1 MSLRSKPLRFVAVI
15 TLVLFTVIFIKCNVA
30 RKAEVSSADLSQGVG
45 STGGVAHKTWTEY
58 GGGADQSK
66 FVDFKQIN
74 KENVSQLQVA
84 WEYSTNDNV
93 GSYKFNPI
101 VVDNVMYVLAKNN
114 SLVALDVNTGK
125 EIWIHANLNT
135 ASKRGI
141 NYWESKDRKDRRL
154 LFCVNNTLQA
164 IDANTGKS
172 ILSFGT
178 NGYVDL
184 RQDLG
189 RDPATIPRATSSSP
203 GHVFEDFIY
212 LGTSPGE
219 GYFSGPGH
227 LRAYNVITGK
237 LAWVF
242 HTIPHPGEFGYETWP
257 KDAYKY
263 VGGVNTW
270 GEITVDEKR
279 GIVYFPL
286 GSPTFDYW
294 GGDRHGTGLYGNC
307 LLALD
312 ARTGKRLWHFQT
324 VHHDI
329 WDFDLAAAPQLVT
342 VNHNGKVIDAV
353 AQATKQ
359 GFLFTFNRVT
369 GEPLF
374 PIEERPVPKS
384 NVPGEASWP
393 TQPHPTV
400 IPPYTRQKFTVN
412 DINPFYPE
420 EKKEE
425 WRKRILAGKSGLFE
439 PLSDKYETFTNPG
452 ANAGSTFGGT
462 ASNPSKGVVYVLS
475 SDKPSVYKLKKEEPL
490 ALRVPLTA
498 DDTVKLSALYTQTC
512 ASCHGAN
519 KAGGLGPSLVSV
531 NSRLNFENFHNV
543 VTAGR
548 SQMPAFLHL
557 GDDNV
562 INLYRYLSSNPGRQ
576 GAGAGGRGGFGPPA
590 AGQTPEG
597 PVVASGGAPIP
608 QQPPLTPMRTY
619 PEGVKAPKERYLD
632 GSTTSYGL
640 GYPDVGS
647 PPWSSVTAYDL
658 NTGKMMWTRPH
669 GKDAQGRETGVPSG
683 ALGKGML
690 VTASGII
697 FATALDGSLYGY
709 DADNGKILWSMKLPR
724 IPEGIPSMYEI
735 GGRQYLAVCVTG
747 QLVDKTKAEA
757 DVPRKYM
764 VFALPPKKS

>member
-1 MSLRSKPLRFVAVI
+1 MTFRKKPLKAGAATAALLSI
-15 TLVLFTVIFIKCNVA
+15 VIFIKCNSLKVQSA
-30 RKAEVSSADLSQGVG
+30 ADLSQGVG
-45 STGGVAHKTWTEY
+45 STGSIAHKTWTQY

-93 GSYKFNPI
+93 ASYKFNPI

-141 NYWESKDRKDRRL
+141 NYWESKDRKDRRI

-164 IDANTGKS
+164 IDANTGQS

-189 RDPATIPRATSSSP
+189 RDPLTIPRATSSSP
-203 GHVFEDFIY
+203 GHIFEDFIH
-212 LGTSPGE
+212 LGSSPGE

-279 GIVYFPL
+279 GIAYFPL

-294 GGDRHGTGLYGNC
+294 GGDRHGTGLFGNC

-384 NVPGEASWP
+384 DVPGEESWP

-400 IPPYTRQKFTVN
+400 LPPYTRQKFTVA
-412 DINPFYPE
+412 DINPFYR
-420 EKKEE
+420 
-425 WRKRILAGKSGLFE
+425 RKRKRSGGKEWPQVKADYSNHFLISMKPLPTQAPMQV
-439 PLSDKYETFTNPG
+439 PLS
-452 ANAGSTFGGT
+452 
-462 ASNPSKGVVYVLS
+462 VVLLLIQ
-475 SDKPSVYKLKKEEPL
+475 P
-490 ALRVPLTA
+490 RV
-498 DDTVKLSALYTQTC
+498 
-512 ASCHGAN
+512 
-519 KAGGLGPSLVSV
+519 
-531 NSRLNFENFHNV
+531 
-543 VTAGR
+543 
-548 SQMPAFLHL
+548 
-557 GDDNV
+557 
-562 INLYRYLSSNPGRQ
+562 
-576 GAGAGGRGGFGPPA
+576 
-590 AGQTPEG
+590 
-597 PVVASGGAPIP
+597 
-608 QQPPLTPMRTY
+608 
-619 PEGVKAPKERYLD
+619 
-632 GSTTSYGL
+632 
-640 GYPDVGS
+640 
-647 PPWSSVTAYDL
+647 
-658 NTGKMMWTRPH
+658 
-669 GKDAQGRETGVPSG
+669 
-683 ALGKGML
+683 
-690 VTASGII
+690 
-697 FATALDGSLYGY
+697 
-709 DADNGKILWSMKLPR
+709 
-724 IPEGIPSMYEI
+724 
-735 GGRQYLAVCVTG
+735 
-747 QLVDKTKAEA
+747 
-757 DVPRKYM
+757 
-764 VFALPPKKS
+764 